1 MTKNTVLIIVLA
13 FVIPMVIVQGL
24 WVFRDAR
31 KRGDRFYWLWG
42 TFCLLNIPSNLIV
55 YLIVTRIII
64 DKYVNKK
71 NN

>member
-1 MTKNTVLIIVLA
+1 MQKNTVLIIALA
-13 FVIPMVIVQGL
+13 IVIPIVIVQGF

-42 TFCLLNIPSNLIV
+42 IFCLLNTPSNLIV

-64 DKYVNKK
+64 DKYANK
-71 NN
+71 NNK